1 MPIITFVEVDPEDR
15 VTIQKK
21 FPESTVFSKKLQDV
35 LDQCKTTEILS
46 CFIYSKISKTELD
59 QLPHLKLLCTRSV
72 GTDHIDITECAKRG
86 ITVCN
91 VPDYGSHVIAEHVF
105 ALLLSALRRIREA
118 DERVEHGSF
127 DYHGLKGIALRGKTI
142 GVVGTGKIGRCV
154 CQIAHGFEM
163 NILAYDIVESPL
175 LHAHSVQYVSLERL
189 FQKSDIVTLHAP
201 LTPQTRHMIHPGT
214 IKHMREGVII
224 VNTARGALI
233 ETEAL
238 VANLK
243 SGKIRYALLD
253 VLEHEQNFEENKE
266 LIALPQVITT
276 PHIAFLADDSVEQIY
291 NETFASIEK
300 YLRDNQ
306 QHQKLRQ

>member
-1 MPIITFVEVDPEDR
+1 MPVITFTEVDPDD
-15 VTIQKK
+15 VASIQKK
-21 FPESTVFSKKLQDV
+21 FPASTVLAEKLQDV

-46 CFIYSKISKTELD
+46 CFIYSKMSKTELD

-118 DERVEHGSF
+118 DQRVEQGSF

-163 NILAYDIVESPL
+163 NILAHDIVEAPL
-175 LHAHSVQYVSLERL
+175 LRGFGVQYVPLEEL
-189 FQKSDIVTLHAP
+189 LEKSDIITLHAP
-201 LTPQTRHMIHPGT
+201 LTPQTQYMIHPGT

-276 PHIAFLADDSVEQIY
+276 PHIAFFADDSMRQIY
-291 NETFASIEK
+291 HETFVSIDRYLEK
-300 YLRDNQ
+300 GDIKKR
-306 QHQKLRQ
+306 